1 MAQAVA
7 QLARILA
14 PGIVGSMPFLT
25 AYHATTPAAAKA
37 IKKHGFKPSEHGRLG
52 KGVYFTKHKF
62 AAKKIA
68 KNHVKGKAVVIKTKV
83 YVKKIKKL
91 GKANPG
97 HSNKEHFKGKAIA
110 GKHPGCWGMPKG
122 FTELCVHNPKRIKV

>member
-1 MAQAVA
+1 M
-7 QLARILA
+7 
-14 PGIVGSMPFLT
+14 
-25 AYHATTPAAAKA
+25 
-37 IKKHGFKPSEHGRLG
+37 G

-122 FTELCVHNPKRIKV
+122 LAGKHPGCWGMPKGFTELCVHNPKRIKV